1 MAARFERDVG
11 RGTGG
16 VTRLVEGHNFSVRLP
31 RGLCETGADLTIIA
45 N

>member
-1 MAARFERDVG
+1 MTARFERDVS

-16 VTRLVEGHNFSVRLP
+16 VTRLEEGHNFSMRLP
-31 RGLCETGADLTIIA
+31 RGLCETGADLLVIA